1 MHKTIDILVLTRVAE
16 WILTVLIRLFNINI
30 THYLPLELVLLKDV
44 PRLWWPIAAI
54 KKKLSKSR
62 KNFHNREKTYRIKKT
77 ILEFKKKK
85 KNEIENKI
93 TESKKKNLK

>member
-1 MHKTIDILVLTRVAE
+1 MQNTIDILVLTKVAE

-85 KNEIENKI
+85 KKMKSRIKLRNR
-93 TESKKKNLK
+93 KKKI

>member
-1 MHKTIDILVLTRVAE
+1 MHSTIDILVLTRVAE

-44 PRLWWPIAAI
+44 PQLWWPIAAI

-85 KNEIENKI
+85 IEIEKKI
-93 TESKKKNLK
+93 TESKKKI

>member
-1 MHKTIDILVLTRVAE
+1 MQNTIDILVLTRVAE

-62 KNFHNREKTYRIKKT
+62 KKFHNREKTYRIKKT

-93 TESKKKNLK
+93 TESKKKN